1 MVLRFY
7 GVVSLEAHTQQ
18 FSWSDQFLTIN
29 EPLGENVAFGTK
41 IFPNPRGVYNT
52 IISVYLMC
60 CRFLQDDR

>member
-29 EPLGENVAFGTK
+29 EPLGKNVAFGTK
-41 IFPNPRGVYNT
+41 IFPNARGV
-52 IISVYLMC
+52 
-60 CRFLQDDR
+60 